1 VARGPTTEL
10 SVARDPN
17 APDPW
22 ENQPSL
28 FSQLLTQGWQGVAGG
43 ATTQGITNLFG
54 IAAAD
59 VPLTP
64 GTTSRR
70 PEIEAYFAMPPEQRL
85 AFKVELSKDPSA
97 TAQSIM
103 GILGD
108 IDDGTLRSPEDLD
121 TYNVIPP
128 EPVATPMRQRPAFK
142 RAKELE
148 AWKQRNLP
156 VPQDQGTGLD
166 IYRSLME
173 GLGTM
178 AASVGTAVT
187 AGPEAAAVSALLSG
201 LGETTQEVYS
211 DENIAAAQGFQRGD
225 QGVQPGLSAP
235 RPTRW
240 PACPARGPRPRW
252 SAG

>member
-1 VARGPTTEL
+1 MADGAPAFITFDDDEPPASAAAKPPPPFITFDDADAPAAAEAPAPPSFITFDEPAAAPPTVARGPTTEL

-97 TAQSIM
+97 TAQSI
-103 GILGD
+103 
-108 IDDGTLRSPEDLD
+108 SS
-121 TYNVIPP
+121 
-128 EPVATPMRQRPAFK
+128 
-142 RAKELE
+142 RAITSGG
-148 AWKQRNLP
+148 ANRTT
-156 VPQDQGTGLD
+156 VP
-166 IYRSLME
+166 
-173 GLGTM
+173 
-178 AASVGTAVT
+178 
-187 AGPEAAAVSALLSG
+187 
-201 LGETTQEVYS
+201 
-211 DENIAAAQGFQRGD
+211 
-225 QGVQPGLSAP
+225 
-235 RPTRW
+235 
-240 PACPARGPRPRW
+240 
-252 SAG
+252 